1 MRPADDVAF
10 ERKIFYSVTE
20 VAEITGCHRGRV
32 LRWIHRRQMA
42 AIRLDDAPL
51 VPLAAL
57 LARLER
63 IEASRAR
70 RRARGSACPSP
81 ESACPSPESASSAGS
96 AREADTADAGR
107 NEAQATRG
115 QSAGVSQTG

>member
-1 MRPADDVAF
+1 MDERLF

-42 AIRLDDAPL
+42 AVRLEDAPL
-51 VPLAAL
+51 VPLSAL

-70 RRARGSACPSP
+70 RRGRA
-81 ESACPSPESASSAGS
+81 SAGGQPAAS
-96 AREADTADAGR
+96 AGGDARRAERSQPRDASRLEPG
-107 NEAQATRG
+107 NDGQARG
-115 QSAGVSQTG
+115 QSTGVSQTG

>member
-1 MRPADDVAF
+1 MDERSF

-42 AIRLDDAPL
+42 AVRLEDAPL
-51 VPLAAL
+51 VPLSAL
-57 LARLER
+57 LTRLER

-70 RRARGSACPSP
+70 RRARTEASRA
-81 ESACPSPESASSAGS
+81 ASSASRAEPHPAPGPD
-96 AREADTADAGR
+96 RPAGR
-107 NEAQATRG
+107 RSEALSEPGFAAPLEG

>member
-1 MRPADDVAF
+1 MDEHRF

-42 AIRLDDAPL
+42 AVRLEEAPL
-51 VPLAAL
+51 VPLSAL

-70 RRARGSACPSP
+70 RRTRASAGREP
-81 ESACPSPESASSAGS
+81 ASSAGGDGQRDERS
-96 AREADTADAGR
+96 QPRDASGLEPGTTAVPG
-107 NEAQATRG
+107 G

>member
-1 MRPADDVAF
+1 MTPADDGAF

-63 IEASRAR
+63 IEASRVR
-70 RRARGSACPSP
+70 RRARGSACPPPDST
-81 ESACPSPESASSAGS
+81 SSAGT

-107 NEAQATRG
+107 NAAQPTEG

>member
-1 MRPADDVAF
+1 MDGRPF

-42 AIRLDDAPL
+42 AVRLEDAPL
-51 VPLAAL
+51 VPLSAL

-70 RRARGSACPSP
+70 RRARASARREP
-81 ESACPSPESASSAGS
+81 ASSAGGDGQRAERGQS
-96 AREADTADAGR
+96 RGAPGLEPGNDARD
-107 NEAQATRG
+107 RG

>member
-1 MRPADDVAF
+1 MTSAEQASF
-10 ERKIFYSVTE
+10 ERKIFYSVSE

-42 AIRLDDAPL
+42 AIRLNDAPL

-70 RRARGSACPSP
+70 RRARASACPPPGSTSP
-81 ESACPSPESASSAGS
+81 GGS
-96 AREADTADAGR
+96 EREADAADAER
-107 NEAQATRG
+107 NPADATR
-115 QSAGVSQTG
+115 VSPPA